1 MSDVR
6 VTAEVEGADR
16 ILTDEAL
23 AFVADLQRRFGE
35 RRGELLAVRQTRRD
49 EIAHTR
55 RIEFRPDTQAIRDG
69 DWTVGEAPPALVD
82 RRVEIT
88 GPCDP
93 KMAINALNSGAKV
106 WLADLE
112 DASTPAWR
120 NVIGGQ
126 VSLYDAHRGRLEF
139 DSPEGKHY
147 ELRGGDLA
155 VPIVRPR
162 GWHLDEVHVE
172 VAGRPAVGA
181 LVDFGLHFF
190 HNAQELLDRGLGPY
204 YYLPKMESH
213 LEARLWNDVFSRA
226 EEALGIPYGTIRAT
240 VLIET
245 ITAAF
250 EMDEILYELRD

>member
-16 ILTDEAL
+16 LLTDEPR
-23 AFVADLQRRFGE
+23 AFVAHLQRRFGE
-35 RRGELLAVRQTRRD
+35 RRDELLAARRTRQD
-49 EIAHTR
+49 EIARAR
-55 RIEFRPDTQAIRDG
+55 RIDFPSDTEISDA
-69 DWTVGEAPPALVD
+69 DWTVAEAPPALLD

-120 NVIGGQ
+120 NVVGGQ
-126 VSLYDAHRGRLEF
+126 VSLYDAHRGQLEF

-147 ELRGGDLA
+147 ELHDGDLA

-162 GWHLDEVHVE
+162 GWHLDAVHVE
-172 VAGRPAVGA
+172 VDGRPAVGA
-181 LVDFGLHFF
+181 LVDFGLHLF

-213 LEARLWNDVFSRA
+213 PEARLWNAVLSHA
-226 EEALGIPYGTIRAT
+226 QEVLGIA
-240 VLIET
+240 
-245 ITAAF
+245 
-250 EMDEILYELRD
+250 